1 MKSLEIENSIWSES
15 IKYISGIDE
24 VGRGSLSGPVVTASV
39 ILPQDMSKLLLLSE
53 VTDSKALSEKKREY
67 LFPIIK
73 EIVLDYSIGI
83 IDNKIIDEV
92 NILQATFLA
101 MKQSIE
107 KLKLKPDF
115 IIVDGNKKIPDVL
128 IPQKEIIKGDLK
140 SLSIGAASIL
150 AKVTRDKIMENY
162 SETYPLYNWKKNKG
176 YSSKEH
182 IEAIKKYGLTD
193 LHRKTFCKN
202 FFIEQMSLF

>member
-140 SLSIGAASIL
+140 SLSIGAASII